1 MMNNTKA
8 FYLIVIL
15 FLMTDLQAQENQMV
29 QLPEPQ
35 RTGGMPLFEAL
46 DSRQSIRSYSN
57 RELSRQDLSNL
68 LWAAF
73 GINREDGRR
82 TAPSARN
89 WQQFDIYVIMAEGW
103 YLYDPQDH
111 SLVRKGD
118 DDLREYAG
126 TQDFT
131 ATAPVNLIF
140 VSDHSR
146 ITGNVSREKKEFNSA
161 TDVGFISQNVYL
173 FCASEGLATVVRG
186 LVDREKLHQVLKL
199 SPDQHVILGQSV
211 GYPAD

>member
-1 MMNNTKA
+1 MKQIS
-8 FYLIVIL
+8 FSILISILVISMSTL
-15 FLMTDLQAQENQMV
+15 NAQQGEEIP
-29 QLPEPQ
+29 LPQPQ

-46 DSRQSIRSYSN
+46 DKRQSLRSYSPGG
-57 RELSRQDLSNL
+57 LSSQDLSNL

-89 WQQFDIYVIMAEGW
+89 WQQFDIYLIMADGW
-103 YLYDPQDH
+103 YMYDANNH
-111 SLVRKGD
+111 SIIKKGNE
-118 DDLREYAG
+118 DLSEYAG

-131 ATAPVNLIF
+131 ATAPLNIIF

-146 ITGNVSREKKEFNSA
+146 ITGNVSREKKDFNSA
-161 TDVGFISQNVYL
+161 TDAGFISQNVYL

-186 LVDREKLHQVLKL
+186 LVDRDKLHEVLRL
-199 SPDQHVILGQSV
+199 RPEQHVILGQSV
-211 GYPAD
+211 GYPGD